1 MTYPDHVFIA
11 LTAVLFLSSCIF
23 YRKAHDA
30 AGDRLLFLAHTMLL
44 SGWLAM
50 LDRWGVLLRR

>member
-1 MTYPDHVFIA
+1 MADHIFLA
-11 LTAVLFLSSCIF
+11 LTVASFLASCIF
-23 YRKAHDA
+23 YRKAHDD